1 MSRLQAVYF
10 WVTVKCDKLTK
21 REERKAKP
29 GYLVKM
35 AEINPEIG
43 AVKRI
48 RDFVQTPTVHCIYNA
63 LSSVSIQLF

>member
-1 MSRLQAVYF
+1 MPRLQAVYF

-35 AEINPEIG
+35 AEINSQQEKPICPNR
-43 AVKRI
+43 K
-48 RDFVQTPTVHCIYNA
+48 N
-63 LSSVSIQLF
+63 

>member
-1 MSRLQAVYF
+1 MPRLQAVYF

-35 AEINPEIG
+35 AESNFQQEKPICPN
-43 AVKRI
+43 R
-48 RDFVQTPTVHCIYNA
+48 NA
-63 LSSVSIQLF
+63 KISSSKTKKK